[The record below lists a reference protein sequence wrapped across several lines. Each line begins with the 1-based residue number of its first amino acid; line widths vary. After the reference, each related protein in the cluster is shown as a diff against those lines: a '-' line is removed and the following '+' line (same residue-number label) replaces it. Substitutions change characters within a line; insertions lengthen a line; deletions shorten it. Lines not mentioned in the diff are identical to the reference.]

1 MKDKKLYG
9 HKTAQRI
16 KNTINRMFSNYIEV
30 DLLGEEETTTII
42 VKETELNKKLLEG
55 KIISLVKGS
64 GSLEENLYFENQ
76 YRVEFNFFEYQNIES
91 KYKQRFREI
100 NAGLLGVVLGC
111 TMEYQ
116 NKKIETKYER

>member
-1 MKDKKLYG
+1 MTEKQSYG
-9 HKTAQRI
+9 NKTAEKI
-16 KNTINRMFSNYIEV
+16 KNTINSMFTSYIVV
-30 DLLGEEETTTII
+30 DLLQKDETTFIT
-42 VKETELNKKLLEG
+42 VSETELNKQLLEG

-76 YRVEFNFFEYQNIES
+76 YSVEFKFFEYQNVES
-91 KYKQRFREI
+91 KYKQRFKEI
-100 NAGLLGVVLGC
+100 NASLLGVVLGC

>member
-9 HKTAQRI
+9 HKTAEKI
-16 KNTINRMFSNYIEV
+16 KNTINSMFTSYIVV
-30 DLLGEEETTTII
+30 DLLQKDETTFIT
-42 VKETELNKKLLEG
+42 VSETELNKQLLEG

-76 YRVEFNFFEYQNIES
+76 YSVEFKFFEYQNVES
-91 KYKQRFREI
+91 KYKQRFKEI

-111 TMEYQ
+111 TIEYQ